1 MSVTSQNQTANE
13 EEVYFNFIN
22 SLKSDVTKI
31 TYEREI
37 KKFMNFCGIEKLSD
51 LLILVEP
58 QKQIIKYLMSQRE
71 KETNYQKQSKIS
83 QCLTR
88 ATCGGWPFFFMS

>member
-51 LLILVEP
+51 LLISV
-58 QKQIIKYLMSQRE
+58 QNI
-71 KETNYQKQSKIS
+71 
-83 QCLTR
+83 
-88 ATCGGWPFFFMS
+88 ATC